1 MCNTRMNDAEL
12 IAHLG
17 GPAKVAALLNLE
29 GDFGVQR
36 VFNWI
41 SRGIPPGVKLE
52 RPDLFLPG
60 WAPAPAQTPT
70 TEN

>member
-1 MCNTRMNDAEL
+1 MTDAEL

-41 SRGIPPGVKLE
+41 ARGIPPGVKLE

-60 WAPAPAQTPT
+60 WAPVT
-70 TEN
+70 TGTET